1 MSCPTLTVIDIPI
14 HSLSSDDAMTYYVN
28 KGQKRALKRER
39 LTFEV
44 LVVKGATI
52 YTLSSAT
59 VTSGE
64 VTCDARCA

>member
-1 MSCPTLTVIDIPI
+1 ML
-14 HSLSSDDAMTYYVN
+14 LTYYVN
-28 KGQKRALKRER
+28 KGQRRALKMER

-44 LVVKGATI
+44 LVIKGATI
-52 YTLSSAT
+52 YTLSATT